1 MQQLFYPAT
10 TLPLTDGPAVET
22 GVTIGT
28 PAPATIT
35 LAPEPDTAAASA
47 KETPTPSPE
56 PTAAADNPMLGTVT
70 LTAPMSFTEA
80 AQTFYGTKEAEEA
93 LRNANPG
100 IAERRTEFV
109 LPELAFRTPNYLL
122 KNSQLSLAEFDTLQ
136 AAWDALPALAAFSPR
151 LAARRDAAGQ
161 LKFHLLARTS
171 FRKPERAWQWLA
183 QKNPPATLT
192 PKVLPPYGRMEN
204 ALYAFPE

>member
-1 MQQLFYPAT
+1 M
-10 TLPLTDGPAVET
+10 ET

-47 KETPTPSPE
+47 KETPNPSPE
-56 PTAAADNPMLGTVT
+56 PTAAADDPMLGTVT

-100 IAERRTEFV
+100 IAERRSEFV

-122 KNSQLSLAEFDTLQ
+122 KNSQLAMAEFDTLQ
-136 AAWDALPALAAFSPR
+136 AAWEALPALAAFSPR